1 MNLYKEFSEKDIE
14 LIKKADIRLLNSQ
27 IEIILT
33 ALELYT
39 YNLEFMLTN
48 EKCTD
53 EERDIKTTMAKYT
66 YKTILT
72 SQVTQI
78 NGKIEIPEKCNSR
91 R

>member
-48 EKCTD
+48 EKRLET
-53 EERDIKTTMAKYT
+53 RAI
-66 YKTILT
+66 
-72 SQVTQI
+72 
-78 NGKIEIPEKCNSR
+78 
-91 R
+91 